1 MRPRLSI
8 RFPQGDR
15 QDRTLSTRLIA
26 VISRLFTAGM
36 VGAVAAMLAAC
47 ATAPQLTTSGTS
59 KTVLTEAAL
68 AMPPPGGPAIVEV
81 VERRYSNA
89 TQQDIA
95 LSTSSNISGQN
106 VLRVQFF
113 GPVDQSLAGQSTL
126 SDRSLATTNISSE
139 LRSRF
144 PGVSMRR
151 SPYYVQNRYGPFG
164 YAVGRASGGD
174 TCLYAWQRIRPAGQ
188 TTLVS
193 NKGTISLRLRIC
205 DRTMTEAQLLSVM
218 YGIMINAYFRDLT
231 WNPYGATPPPAEGL
245 GRPGAAM
252 LPRAGGEE
260 FSSVLPPVE
269 QPPAR
274 QRNIRQARTP
284 TPAPPAAQPVAV
296 QPVGPRV
303 PPPPGAA
310 VSGDDLD
317 PGARSAPSG
326 IVPSPPCLTRNGVAQ
341 CN

>member
-8 RFPQGDR
+8 RSPQGGR
-15 QDRTLSTRLIA
+15 QDRTLSTRLVA
-26 VISRLFTAGM
+26 VTSRLFTAGM
-36 VGAVAAMLAAC
+36 VGAMAALLAAC

-59 KTVLTEAAL
+59 KTVPTEAAL
-68 AMPPPGGPAIVEV
+68 AMPPLGGPAMVEV
-81 VERRYSNA
+81 VERQYSNA

-113 GPVDQSLAGQSTL
+113 GPVDHRLAGQSTL
-126 SDRSLATTNISSE
+126 SDRSLATTNIYSE

-174 TCLYAWQRIRPAGQ
+174 TCLYAWQRIRPTGQ

-193 NKGTISLRLRIC
+193 NKGTISLRLRMC
-205 DRTMTEAQLLSVM
+205 DATMTEDQLLSVM
-218 YGIMINAYFRDLT
+218 YGITINAYFRDLT
-231 WNPYGATPPPAEGL
+231 WNPYGAPPPPAEGL
-245 GRPGAAM
+245 GQPGAAM
-252 LPRAGGEE
+252 LPRAAGE

-274 QRNIRQARTP
+274 PRNIRQARTP
-284 TPAPPAAQPVAV
+284 TPAPPAAQPAA

-303 PPPPGAA
+303 PPPPSAA
-310 VSGDDLD
+310 VSGDELD
-317 PGARSAPSG
+317 PSARSGPSG